1 MTKRLPLTVIGGF
14 LGSGKTSLLNHWL
27 RNANGQRLAVLVNDF
42 GSLNIDADLIQSNA
56 GDTIEL
62 TNGCVCCQISDDLS
76 LALIKI
82 LDSAELFSAVVV
94 EASGVSDPWRIAQI
108 GRADPGLLL
117 DGVVVTVN
125 ADSFL
130 AQMADPMLTDTLV
143 RQLKAASLVVLNHCD
158 LTTPDTV
165 QQVREKIARIVD
177 TTPMFEA
184 RHAEVPL
191 PMLTGLSLPAHDAL
205 SAQAAAADC
214 TCEAEDHPHS
224 HAHSHS
230 HGHAHGH
237 GHVQGPADPE
247 LGAGLS
253 HGDIFETWSSR
264 PTRIFSLA
272 DLKDR
277 MKTPPSGLLRL
288 KGFVPTGLP
297 DQPVWYEIQFAGKYG
312 SLRVTP
318 SASLK
323 AGVVAIGLSGQLPR
337 KLLADFFA

>member
-205 SAQAAAADC
+205 PAQAAAADC

-230 HGHAHGH
+230 HGHEHAHAHGH
-237 GHVQGPADPE
+237 ADPE

-288 KGFVPTGLP
+288 KGFVPTGMVP
-297 DQPVWYEIQFAGKYG
+297 CG
-312 SLRVTP
+312 SPLQQ
-318 SASLK
+318 ASK
-323 AGVVAIGLSGQLPR
+323 PGWWRSV
-337 KLLADFFA
+337 

>member
-130 AQMADPMLTDTLV
+130 AQMAAPMLTDTLV

-158 LTTPDTV
+158 LTTRDTV

-205 SAQAAAADC
+205 PAQAAAADC

-224 HAHSHS
+224 HTHTHT
-230 HGHAHGH
+230 HTQGNDHAHGH
-237 GHVQGPADPE
+237 ADPE

-337 KLLADFFA
+337 KLLADFFT

>member
-158 LTTPDTV
+158 LTMPDTV

-205 SAQAAAADC
+205 PAQAAAADC

-230 HGHAHGH
+230 HGHGHAH
-237 GHVQGPADPE
+237 ADPE

-253 HGDIFETWSSR
+253 HGDVFETWSSR

>member
-82 LDSAELFSAVVV
+82 LDSAERFSAVVV

-205 SAQAAAADC
+205 PAQAAAADC

-224 HAHSHS
+224 HTHTHT
-230 HGHAHGH
+230 HTQGNDHAHGH
-237 GHVQGPADPE
+237 ADPE

-337 KLLADFFA
+337 KLLADFFT